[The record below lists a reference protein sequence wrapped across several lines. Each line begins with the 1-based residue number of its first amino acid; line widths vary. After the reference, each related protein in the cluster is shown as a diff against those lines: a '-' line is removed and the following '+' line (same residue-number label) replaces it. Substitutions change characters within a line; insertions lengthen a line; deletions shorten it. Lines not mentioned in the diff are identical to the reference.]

1 MTRSLEAKGR
11 RPVAVNGAWK
21 APIPIKRRDGMSRLS
36 DQIKNEEK
44 EAKAPRPETVN
55 GAWKA
60 PIPIKRRG
68 WMPRLSDQIKNKVAP
83 KEAVSHDQIKN
94 EAPPNA

>member
-1 MTRSLEAKGR
+1 MTRLLEVKGR
-11 RPVAVNGAWK
+11 
-21 APIPIKRRDGMSRLS
+21 
-36 DQIKNEEK
+36 
-44 EAKAPRPETVN
+44 RPETVN

-83 KEAVSHDQIKN
+83 KEAVSHDQIKKRGRTAKCLDPHP
-94 EAPPNA
+94 E